1 MTSSGT
7 DPDRGAQPQDGAEPP
22 ASVWSDRS
30 RLRLDELLRE
40 VISRTEEMAAGQDR
54 MRGLLDAVVALSS
67 DLTLPVL
74 LQQIVRS
81 ACQLVGARYGALG
94 VIAEDGEGLAQFV
107 YEGVD
112 AETARAIGA
121 LPHGH
126 GLLGLLIRDPRPL
139 RLEDIGQH
147 PSSYGFP
154 PHHPRMRTFLGVP
167 LRVRGVV
174 FGNLYLSEKQTG
186 QPFTPDDEDVVLA
199 LAAAAGVAIENA
211 RLYEEA
217 TRRARWTEA
226 LTELTPHLLRNPTQS
241 HLLVAER
248 AREVADAD
256 LAVVL
261 AQEAGQPFTVAAVAC
276 SRRRQDAV
284 ALQGMRPVDHGVP
297 EDECRRLLAGARW
310 HDPGHGLPGTAALL
324 GIEGPVM
331 SAPLSGSGQ
340 ARPGAALVVVG
351 SKERAPFSPLSL
363 TLMTRFAEQ
372 AGLAL
377 EYVRSQAERRRLAV
391 FEDRDR
397 IARDLHDLVIQRL
410 FATGLGLQ
418 ALRPAVRDDA
428 AAQRL
433 DGYVDDLDETIQDI
447 RSAIY
452 SLSVAG
458 RSEGDEELVHA
469 AVLDVVEELT
479 DVLGT
484 RPRLTVTGAVDTLVS
499 AALRPDL
506 LAVLRELLTNVARH
520 AAATQ
525 VDVQLRASA
534 DEIVLEVADDGR
546 GIPAGQTRRSGL
558 ANLQARARSHGG
570 SMTIGERPGGGTV
583 VSWTVHT
590 DT

>member
-7 DPDRGAQPQDGAEPP
+7 DPERGAQPHEGAEPP

-112 AETARAIGA
+112 AETARAIGP

-186 QPFTPDDEDVVLA
+186 QPFTLDDEDVVLA

-284 ALQGMRPVDHGVP
+284 ALQGMRPVDQGVP

-310 HDPGHGLPGTAALL
+310 HDPGQDLPGTAALL

-418 ALRPAVRDDA
+418 ALRPAVRDDG

-447 RSAIY
+447 RTAIY

-458 RSEGDEELVHA
+458 RSEGDDELVHA

-484 RPRLTVTGAVDTLVS
+484 RPHLTVTGAVDTLVS

-525 VDVQLRASA
+525 VDVRLRASA